1 MASKAELRR
10 ERRRQQEELYET
22 RFLAT
27 LARAGTVAEAAAVV
41 YHSMPSPDAT
51 GRLRHTNLQFF
62 LGAFHSVSTSPA
74 YALDRRHPLVPSQST
89 ARERGAYLEL
99 TRRLAQSGEI
109 SHDDSA
115 HVERRIQGYHTAD

>member
-10 ERRRQQEELYET
+10 ERRRQQEELYEA

-27 LARAGTVAEAAAVV
+27 LARARTVAEAAAVV
-41 YHSMPSPDAT
+41 YGSMPSPDAT

-62 LGAFHSVSTSPA
+62 LDAFHSASPPPA

-89 ARERGAYLEL
+89 ARERSAYLEL
-99 TRRLAQSGEI
+99 ARRLAQSGEI
-109 SHDDSA
+109 SYDDSA
-115 HVERRIQGYHTAD
+115 YIERRMQSYV